1 MARVPNDCTRA
12 NCPAREVL
20 DLVADKWSLLV
31 VSILSDGT
39 RRFGQLRSEIEGV
52 SQKMLTQTLRAL
64 ERSGLVQRR
73 VYPEVPPRVEYSL
86 TPLGR
91 SMTDVVAFI
100 RTWAETNSPR
110 IAAAREKF
118 DAKNRAPRD

>member
-1 MARVPNDCTRA
+1 MARVSNDCTRA

-31 VSILSDGT
+31 VSILSEGT
-39 RRFGQLRSEIEGV
+39 RRFGELRGEIEGI

-73 VYPEVPPRVEYSL
+73 IYPEVPPRVEYSL

-110 IAAAREKF
+110 ITAAREKF
-118 DAKNRAPRD
+118 DAKKR